1 MALVEMTEALK
12 VGYFAIDE
20 QHKEIFEIINEL
32 HEGVILKRK
41 KGDIDMA
48 FTFLDSYVKAHFAME
63 ESLMS
68 KRYYP
73 AYDEHKEKHAYFLTT
88 LDKIKKSFN
97 EHDGDEMWSD
107 LKELELLLKDWFI
120 DHIVNVDKKVG
131 DFLSSKV
138 A

>member
-1 MALVEMTEALK
+1 MALVEMTDALK

-32 HEGVILKRK
+32 HEGIILKRK

-48 FTFLDSYVKAHFAME
+48 FTFLDSYVKSHFAME
-63 ESLMS
+63 EGLMN
-68 KRYYP
+68 KRSYP
-73 AYDEHKEKHAYFLTT
+73 AYDDHKEKHTYFLTT
-88 LDKIKKSFN
+88 LDRIKISFN
-97 EHDGDEMWSD
+97 EHDGDKMWAD

-120 DHIVNVDKKVG
+120 DHILNVDKKLG
-131 DFLSSKV
+131 DFLSTKV